1 MFLVTSVVF
10 YICGFLSGY
19 FCRIQRI
26 KKVPD
31 ETSSHDQEIQDSPCY
46 DDIHVIQGQQELEL
60 KENTAYGLLQ

>member
-1 MFLVTSVVF
+1 MMLSVWIFLLNSKNK
-10 YICGFLSGY
+10 
-19 FCRIQRI
+19 